1 MKADM
6 HNHTIYSDG
15 SLTPLELAEYG
26 SSKGLNLIAI
36 TDHDSV
42 SAFKED
48 LTSSVIPIIKGVELS
63 TYYNGENIHL
73 LGYFVNNES
82 PKAIEELLQYFEQK
96 RKERVY
102 EIIEKL
108 KKYYDLELVY
118 DDIKKYADG
127 AIGRVHVA
135 KAIEEKY
142 KVPFKEVFD
151 KYIGN
156 DQLAYVPT
164 ENFDFKDAIDVL
176 HNNNAIAVLAHPMY
190 ITKNNVEELI
200 KLGVD
205 GIEAHY
211 SKHTEEEEQ
220 QYLKL
225 AKKYNLLVTGG
236 SDLHR
241 YPEKEDDVDLG
252 QATISGKELEELL
265 EKLNFKIKE

>member
-102 EIIEKL
+102 EII
-108 KKYYDLELVY
+108 
-118 DDIKKYADG
+118 
-127 AIGRVHVA
+127 
-135 KAIEEKY
+135 
-142 KVPFKEVFD
+142 
-151 KYIGN
+151 
-156 DQLAYVPT
+156 
-164 ENFDFKDAIDVL
+164 
-176 HNNNAIAVLAHPMY
+176 
-190 ITKNNVEELI
+190 
-200 KLGVD
+200 
-205 GIEAHY
+205 
-211 SKHTEEEEQ
+211 
-220 QYLKL
+220 
-225 AKKYNLLVTGG
+225 
-236 SDLHR
+236 
-241 YPEKEDDVDLG
+241 
-252 QATISGKELEELL
+252 
-265 EKLNFKIKE
+265 